1 METVKRIV
9 IWGIVVLGLTGA
21 LLGLVKLLSTAPTN
35 PPAKQISAEAIKEV
49 STSDWIKGPLQAKV
63 TLVEYSDFQC
73 PACATYYPVLKQL
86 NKEFEDSMQFV
97 YRYFPLKTIHK
108 NAYVASFA
116 AEASGRQGKFW
127 EMHDLLFD
135 NQKEWS
141 DLANPQEKFLD
152 YAKLLGLDT
161 EKFKNDLESKEVKD
175 KVASDYQNGLSATV
189 NATPTFFLNGQKI
202 ISPRS
207 YEEFK
212 SKIEEALK

>member
-1 METVKRIV
+1 METAKKLV
-9 IWGIVVLGLTGA
+9 IGGTIVLGLTGA
-21 LLGLVKLLSTAPTN
+21 LFGLGKLLSTPPTN
-35 PPAKQISAEAIKEV
+35 PPSKQTPAEAVKEV
-49 STSDWIKGPLQAKV
+49 SPSDWIKGPSEAKV

-108 NAYVASFA
+108 NAQVASFA

-141 DLANPQEKFLD
+141 DLANPQEKFME
-152 YAKLLGLDT
+152 YAKFLGLDT
-161 EKFKNDLESKEVKD
+161 EKFKNNLESKEIKD
-175 KVASDYQNGLSATV
+175 KVESDYQNGLSATV

-212 SKIEEALK
+212 SKIEEVLK

>member
-1 METVKRIV
+1 METVKKIAM
-9 IWGIVVLGLTGA
+9 WGTILLGLTGA
-21 LLGLVKLLSTAPTN
+21 LFGLVKLLSTPPTN
-35 PPAKQISAEAIKEV
+35 PPAKQTSAEAAKEV
-49 STSDWIKGPLQAKV
+49 SPSDWIKGPLQAKV

-108 NAYVASFA
+108 NAQVASFA

-175 KVASDYQNGLSATV
+175 KVARDYQNGLSATV

-212 SKIEEALK
+212 SKIEEVLK